1 MRLGRLTCGE
11 MNQPLGLAL
20 LRGTSSAQSDALVR
34 VSLLPGKS
42 VEEERYR
49 SPGEERI
56 IGGVQIPPPTPPPP

>member
-1 MRLGRLTCGE
+1 MRLGRLTRRE

-20 LRGTSSAQSDALVR
+20 LRGTSSEQSDALVR

-42 VEEERYR
+42 VEEERYG

-56 IGGVQIPPPTPPPP
+56 SGGVRIPRPPA